1 MTTTTAAGLVVS
13 ALVDNDMRY
22 ARTDEEI
29 DELVRVVVDEPH
41 PGWASLLYVADRP
54 CRTWDH
60 EDGPWYPHLQLRV
73 TTDPDTGWGAVQ
85 WLGPDGD
92 RVTAWD
98 SYNPAVPDDAPTL
111 WADPSVPVEWRRS
124 ALVPLPLV
132 RIAVREY
139 LTSGG
144 RRPSAVRWQRAERV

>member
-41 PGWASLLYVADRP
+41 PGWASLLYVWDRP
-54 CRTWDH
+54 CRSWRQGS
-60 EDGPWYPHLQLRV
+60 EPAYPRHRLRV
-73 TTDPDTGWGAVQ
+73 TTDPASGWGAVQ
-85 WLGPDGD
+85 WSGPDGD

-111 WADPSVPVEWRRS
+111 WFDPSGGSEWRRT
-124 ALVPLPLV
+124 ALMPLPLV
-132 RIAVREY
+132 RIAVQEY
-139 LTSGG
+139 LASGG
-144 RRPSAVRWQRAERV
+144 RRPHRVRWQRAYLV